1 MTLIG
6 NSKSKIL
13 GYLLEF
19 FILFASIYIAFEL
32 EEWDE
37 DQDFERREEAYL
49 ASMHQDLS
57 KDLNQLK
64 RRIQEYDEKIL
75 SSYRVLELLHRPYE
89 ESRVEILSEFHTQLQ
104 YHFNY
109 NPVNNTLETL
119 RTSGDLKLVK
129 NHGFKILLSE
139 LDKSYLSTVNQGQ
152 IFNNYIEGPEWSG
165 FFINNFDLEN
175 MVVFSDNP
183 NLTILFRNKVRNY
196 ITLIESYYFHMQ
208 GSLKKNEEV
217 KHALEQEMT
226 DRELRFNPDT
236 NNNEQELMSEQEED
250 SLVYQI
256 DGLLEEI
263 ESESETAPT
272 NEEKTSDEESNDA
285 IDQATDD
292 LMDELDLDL

>member
-1 MTLIG
+1 MTIIG
-6 NSKSKIL
+6 SNKSKAV

-19 FILFASIYIAFEL
+19 VILFASIYIAFQL

-57 KDLNQLK
+57 KDMNQLN

-75 SSYRVLELLHRPYE
+75 SAYKVLDLLYLPYE
-89 ESRVEILSEFHTQLQ
+89 TSRKEILEQFNTQLK

-109 NPVNNTLETL
+109 QPVNNTLETL

-139 LDKSYLSTVNQGQ
+139 LDKSYATTVSQGE
-152 IFNNYIEGPEWSG
+152 IFNHYIEGREWSG
-165 FFINNFDLEN
+165 FLINNFDIEN
-175 MVVFSDNP
+175 MVVFNANP
-183 NLTILFRNKVRNY
+183 NLSILFRNKVRNY

-217 KHALEQEMT
+217 KYALEQEMSE
-226 DRELRFNPDT
+226 RELRFNPDART
-236 NNNEQELMSEQEED
+236 NDEQFVNEAED
-250 SLVYQI
+250 SLSYQI
-256 DGLLEEI
+256 DDLLDDI
-263 ESESETAPT
+263 ELEDDEPAAKETSVTKDAV
-272 NEEKTSDEESNDA
+272 DE
-285 IDQATDD
+285 ATDD
-292 LMDELDLDL
+292 LLDELNLDF